1 MTFAPSQC
9 TRNCLTGRLTRPQ
22 VRARAGVPALGW
34 AASSLSHHRLHLRPN
49 PPFRHHRPRLAEVDG
64 AELGGEDEED
74 KEALGRLP
82 LQDGAQLVTAL
93 LAELRAVRR
102 PQHAHYVQDAP
113 HHLWVGV
120 GCSVCRLS

>member
-82 LQDGAQLVTAL
+82 
-93 LAELRAVRR
+93 
-102 PQHAHYVQDAP
+102 QHAHYAQDAP

>member
-9 TRNCLTGRLTRPQ
+9 TKNCLTGRLTWPQ

-64 AELGGEDEED
+64 AELGGEDED
-74 KEALGRLP
+74 
-82 LQDGAQLVTAL
+82 V
-93 LAELRAVRR
+93 LRHHTHRQQRHAVFF
-102 PQHAHYVQDAP
+102 AP
-113 HHLWVGV
+113 GPR
-120 GCSVCRLS
+120 CS